1 MDQQEGTNVGG
12 CMTWRASALILAMAV
27 IATACG
33 SAPPGSTT
41 PTGTAAAI
49 EPLGPI
55 SMRLLGNWTTLDIQG
70 NAESSGSTIANAIYD
85 RLVARGADGKMIPYL
100 AESWTADASSATF
113 KIRKDVTCED
123 GTPLTPTLIANSFKR
138 LFDPATPSFNRPRI
152 FGPGPYT
159 VTADDATSTFKV
171 AIGSPTTD
179 LLAAFSHYAAGVI
192 CPEGLRDPA
201 KLLDDAWGSGPYTL
215 EEAVRGDHA
224 TLKIRKDWKW
234 GPNGTTSAHLPE
246 QITIKVVPNATTA
259 ANLVITG
266 GLDIAQITGP
276 DVPRLQNEKSL
287 TVRESHGFQPF
298 PMVFNHQATRPTSD
312 ERVREALMTAIDAK
326 AWAQAAFDGR
336 AIVTPSIATPDVPC
350 HDASIASLVPAQS
363 LDKAASLLKTAGWN
377 LEGNRLMKDG
387 KQMTITVISSQTFY
401 QRAAPEY
408 LQAQWN
414 RLGINTVVND
424 TDQPTFLVNLR
435 GANFDVVVVAG
446 TGAPPF
452 ISYMMGSMS
461 GPLPPSGSNYGH
473 INDPELEAAIT
484 KAMTST
490 DCAGWAAV
498 QRALLAKKHALPLAA
513 PIWHWFTR
521 GIDMIG
527 TGSYIEFWSLRKAKA

>member
-1 MDQQEGTNVGG
+1 MIWRGVALMLAGTIVGG
-12 CMTWRASALILAMAV
+12 
-27 IATACG
+27 AC
-33 SAPPGSTT
+33 APGPGGTT
-41 PTGTAAAI
+41 PPAGTGGAI

-113 KIRKDVTCED
+113 KIRKDATCED
-123 GTPLTPTLIANSFKR
+123 GTPVTPTVVKDSFTR
-138 LFDPATPSFNRPRI
+138 LFDPKTPSFNRPRI

-159 VTADDATSTFKV
+159 LAADDAAGTFKLT
-171 AIGSPTTD
+171 IGSPTSD

-192 CPEGLRDPA
+192 CPEGLKDPA

-224 TLKIRKDWKW
+224 TLRIRKDWKW
-234 GPNGTTSAHLPE
+234 GPNGTTAAHLPE

-259 ANLVITG
+259 ANLVLTG
-266 GLDIAQITGP
+266 GLDLAQITGP
-276 DVPRLQNEKSL
+276 DVPRLLAEKSL
-287 TVRESHGFQPF
+287 TVRETHGFQPF
-298 PMVFNHQATRPTSD
+298 PMVFNHQPTRATSD
-312 ERVREALMTAIDAK
+312 ERVREALMTAIDPK

-350 HDASIASLVPAQS
+350 HDASVASLVPAMN
-363 LDKAASLLKTAGWN
+363 LDRAASLLKSAGWN

-387 KQMTITVISSQTFY
+387 KQMSVTIISSQTFY

-414 RLGINTVVND
+414 RLGINTIVND

-435 GANFDVVVVAG
+435 SANFDVVVVAG

-473 INDPELEAAIT
+473 INDPELESAIT
-484 KAMTST
+484 KAMAST
-490 DCAGWAAV
+490 DCAGWTTV
-498 QRALLAKKHALPLAA
+498 QRTLLQKKHALPMAA

-527 TGSYIEFWSLRKAKA
+527 TGSYVEFWSLRKAKS